1 MITVEDTNTET
12 EKIAMSPSVPEP
24 KFAKINI
31 GDNSVKRVDSNKQQ
45 SNSELFKEKKKVCK
59 IFYSRIMQILKY
71 MHHFNFTDHCKPLQ
85 IINKCLIILGYH
97 HFIF

>member
-31 GDNSVKRVDSNKQQ
+31 GDNSVKRVDNNKQQ
-45 SNSELFKEKKKVCK
+45 SNSEIFKEKKKVCK
-59 IFYSRIMQILKY
+59 IFNSMYILQY
-71 MHHFNFTDHCKPLQ
+71 IHHFKFTDH
-85 IINKCLIILGYH
+85 
-97 HFIF
+97 

>member
-31 GDNSVKRVDSNKQQ
+31 GDNSVKRVDNNKQQ
-45 SNSELFKEKKKVCK
+45 SNSELFKEKKKV
-59 IFYSRIMQILKY
+59 I
-71 MHHFNFTDHCKPLQ
+71 
-85 IINKCLIILGYH
+85 
-97 HFIF
+97 